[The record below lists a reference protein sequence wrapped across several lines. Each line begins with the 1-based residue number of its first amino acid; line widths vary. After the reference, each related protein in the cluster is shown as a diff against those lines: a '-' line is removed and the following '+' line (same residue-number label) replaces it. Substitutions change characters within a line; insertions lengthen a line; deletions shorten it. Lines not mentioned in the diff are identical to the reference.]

1 MSENN
6 KKRILSKIEQRYS
19 RMKLSQEINEDR
31 ASVRTKLYYLY

>member
-6 KKRILSKIEQRYS
+6 EKRILSKIEQRYA